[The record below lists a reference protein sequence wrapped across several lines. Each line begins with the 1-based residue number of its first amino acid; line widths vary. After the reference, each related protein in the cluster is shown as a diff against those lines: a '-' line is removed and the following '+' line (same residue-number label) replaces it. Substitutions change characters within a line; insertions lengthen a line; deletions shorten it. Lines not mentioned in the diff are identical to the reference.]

1 MSGKKEAECILFV
14 SVVQWIARRTSNP
27 EVVGSSPTGD
37 AFYSFENYND
47 AVYLFVLLCTM
58 AELHSVHVDN

>member
-1 MSGKKEAECILFV
+1 MSGKKEAECIIFV
-14 SVVQWIARRTSNP
+14 SVAQWIARCTSNL

-37 AFYSFENYND
+37 EFYSFVNYND

-58 AELHSVHVDN
+58 AELRSVHVEN